1 MKQVSIVIPAYN
13 EEGNLN
19 KIFQEIDL
27 VFKDLKNYNY
37 EIIFV
42 NDGSRDNT
50 QHILEELSIKYPQIK
65 YIEFSRN
72 FGHQFAVKAGVD
84 EAHGQIVI
92 SMDAD
97 LQHPPVLIVDM
108 IKKWEEGYDMVLPFG
123 NILSRFRILKRKRP
137 IFFINF

>member
-13 EEGNLN
+13 EEGNLE
-19 KIFQEIDL
+19 KIFHEIDL
-27 VFKDLKNYNY
+27 VFSNLPNYQY

-50 QHILEELSIKYPQIK
+50 QAVLEDLASKHAEVK

-72 FGHQFAVKAGVD
+72 FGHQFAVKAGLD
-84 EAHGQIVI
+84 EAEGQLVI

-97 LQHPPVLIVDM
+97 LQHPPRRHL
-108 IKKWEEGYDMVLPFG
+108 
-123 NILSRFRILKRKRP
+123 RRRRHRP
-137 IFFINF
+137 DPPRQRRSEQ